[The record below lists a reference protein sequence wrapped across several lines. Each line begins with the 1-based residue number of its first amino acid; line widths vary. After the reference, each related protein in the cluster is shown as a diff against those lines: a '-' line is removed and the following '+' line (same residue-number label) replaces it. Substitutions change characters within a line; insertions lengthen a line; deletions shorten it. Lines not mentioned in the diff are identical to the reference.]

1 MVDFKKEL
9 KKKKRNLLLIQ
20 PHSDDIIFS
29 ASNFLK
35 ERSKYNQVIM
45 LTIEHNEK
53 RLEEDSL
60 LCEAFDMDLMTLK
73 TKVSSENFHKEYYS
87 DKKLMSD
94 DSAMNFCH
102 MKLGENKLKRLKNE
116 LDDILQLFSS
126 EKFLIVTCLGVGHPF
141 HNLVRRLTEDYS
153 DLFYRD
159 FPHSYKRRNKEYF
172 VGLTN
177 SEFKLKQVHE
187 LTGLKEEDGANKFQF
202 VKDFYKSQ
210 SSLLFFEQGYIE
222 KMLPEEYYEKVK
234 D

>member
-1 MVDFKKEL
+1 MAKN
-9 KKKKRNLLLIQ
+9 KKRNLLLIQ

-29 ASNFLK
+29 AANFLK
-35 ERSKYNQVIM
+35 ERGEYDDVIM
-45 LTIEHNEK
+45 LTVEYNEK
-53 RLEEDSL
+53 RLEEDIL
-60 LCEAFDMDLMTLK
+60 LCEEFDMTLMTLR

-94 DSAMNFCH
+94 DSAMSFCL
-102 MKLGENKLKRLKNE
+102 MKIGENKLLKMASE
-116 LDDILQLFSS
+116 LDGILEVMS
-126 EKFLIVTCLGVGHPF
+126 EDGYLIVTCLGVGHPF
-141 HNLVRRLTEDYS
+141 HWLVRNLTERHA

-210 SSLLFFEQGYIE
+210 SSLLFFEQGYIK

>member
-1 MVDFKKEL
+1 MA
-9 KKKKRNLLLIQ
+9 KKKKNLLLIQ

-35 ERSKYNQVIM
+35 DRHKYEDVII
-45 LTIEHNEK
+45 LTVEHNEK
-53 RLEEDSL
+53 RLQEDEL
-60 LCEAFDMDLMTLK
+60 LCEQFDIQLLTLK

-94 DSAMNFCH
+94 DSAMSFCH
-102 MKLGENKLKRLKNE
+102 LKLGENKLKRLKRE
-116 LDDILQLFSS
+116 LEETLDLFKQ
-126 EKFLIVTCLGVGHPF
+126 EGFVIVTCLGVGHPF
-141 HNLVRRLTEDYS
+141 HWLVRVLTEDFS

-172 VGLTN
+172 VGLT
-177 SEFKLKQVHE
+177 SKKFKLKEVHE
-187 LTGLKEEDGANKFQF
+187 LTGLLEEDGADKFQF

-210 SSLLFFEQGYIE
+210 SSLLFFEQGYIQ
-222 KMLPEEYYEKVK
+222 KRLPEEYYEKVE